1 MNGVVHDFDKAGEQP
16 IGPGEG
22 LQSGAGTRLLHF
34 LSELTCGAHS
44 NHIVAVS
51 RAFCAFVLLLF
62 AFTKSSGLGLQG
74 GYFDVF
80 ALGYAAFAF
89 VALLIAFNDWY
100 LDFIASEAF
109 IGLDGLA
116 FLALTV
122 PPMNDGV
129 TWVVLSLCLIGHILF
144 SSVLRW
150 RLALVLAIAAF
161 LNAVW
166 IGDILLVEVPRG
178 TVAWASVVRWGLF
191 VPLGS
196 LVLVWASGQ
205 MIKTNLPRFAG
216 ETPGPGYPVTAS
228 AMGYAMEAAAA
239 SDAVLCWIDRENLG
253 CYSCTPASLEERL
266 QPRKLSFG
274 AADRLRQLEP
284 MLFDLVR
291 NRAIVSAEGKLSACK
306 ASALPG
312 FQLLKELGVERGLC
326 IPTSGEDGVNCLI
339 LTGIPM
345 LGWGHLYL
353 AHAIASEVAQGVAWQ
368 VSAVNA
374 LDRALSR
381 LRKSVACDLHDS
393 VAHSLV
399 GAKFLLVALRSKV
412 GADPEVTGE
421 IDAIKDALAA
431 EHIHVRRLIEQL
443 RETDSDA
450 RVRNLID
457 DLEATSEALALRW
470 QITVDIIESDYRV
483 PVPVW
488 LSLEI
493 QQIVREA
500 VSNGVR
506 HGDATRVTIKCR
518 MRAVGIE
525 IEVTDNG
532 HGFGESNEPIF
543 PRSIR
548 ERLTERGGTLE
559 IVSNPGSTSLRM
571 RVPVDEMD

>member
-1 MNGVVHDFDKAGEQP
+1 M
-16 IGPGEG
+16 
-22 LQSGAGTRLLHF
+22 RF

-51 RAFCAFVLLLF
+51 RGLCAFVLVLF
-62 AFTKSSGLGLQG
+62 AFTKATGFGLQG
-74 GYFDVF
+74 GYVDLFALTYAVF
-80 ALGYAAFAF
+80 AFFA
-89 VALLIAFNDWY
+89 LIIAFNDWY
-100 LDFIASEAF
+100 LDFIMSEAF
-109 IGLDGLA
+109 IGLDVLA

-122 PPMNDGV
+122 PPMDDGL
-129 TWVVLSLCLIGHILF
+129 TWVLLSLCLIAHILF

-150 RLALVLAIAAF
+150 RLGLVLAIAAF

-166 IGDILLVEVPRG
+166 IGDILIVEVPRG
-178 TVAWASVVRWGLF
+178 TVAWASLARWGLF

-196 LVLVWASGQ
+196 LVIVWVSSQ
-205 MIKTNLPRFAG
+205 MIKSNLPRFAG
-216 ETPGPGYPVTAS
+216 ETPGPGYPITAS
-228 AMGYAMEAAAA
+228 AMSYAMGAADAA
-239 SDAVLCWIDRENLG
+239 DAVLCWIDRENLG
-253 CYSCTPASLEERL
+253 CFSCTPSALEQRL
-266 QPRKLSFG
+266 APRKLSFG

-284 MLFDLVR
+284 MLFDLAR
-291 NRAIVSAEGKLSACK
+291 NRAIVSARGQLSACK

-326 IPTSGEDGVNCLI
+326 IPANGEDGATCLI

-393 VAHSLV
+393 VAQSLV
-399 GAKFLLVALRSKV
+399 GAKFLLVALRSKA
-412 GADPEVTGE
+412 GADPEIVGE

-443 RETDSDA
+443 RETNSDA

-457 DLEATSEALALRW
+457 DLEGTADALALRW

-500 VSNGVR
+500 VANSVR
-506 HGDATRVTIKCR
+506 HGEASLVTIKCR

-548 ERLTERGGTLE
+548 ERLSERGGTIE
-559 IVSNPGSTSLRM
+559 IVSHPGSTSLRM
-571 RVPVDEMD
+571 RVPVDDLD